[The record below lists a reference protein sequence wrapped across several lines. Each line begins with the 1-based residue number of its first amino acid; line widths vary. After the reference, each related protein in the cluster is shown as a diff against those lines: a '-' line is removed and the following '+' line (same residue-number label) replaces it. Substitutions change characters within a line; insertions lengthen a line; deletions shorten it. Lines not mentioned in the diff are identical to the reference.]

1 MFNNISNQLLQ
12 IDTGVAATYLYN
24 PTLGLAPYAGIGEN
38 QILGQRYFGTIAQ
51 SGTTPG
57 SALTAATYPT
67 NYNAANAA
75 GSPVIYM
82 LVQYSPASALSTVN
96 LTTAGAPAPVYWTDN
111 TFTTVTGITTE
122 GIGGTTL
129 GLAFPAGY
137 MLLNT
142 ATGYGNAGT
151 ALTAAALLGGFILI
165 QVAGYLKGAYVS
177 GSTAPGIGAW
187 IVPVA
192 GTLSSNSIAAG
203 STTTYQPFGRQ
214 LTAVASNL
222 CDVLVGCDLV

>member
-1 MFNNISNQLLQ
+1 MAFFNPSNQLIQ
-12 IDTGVAATYLYN
+12 IDTGSALTYLKN
-24 PTLGLAPYAGIGEN
+24 TSGSVFSYAGLGEN
-38 QILGQRYFGTIAQ
+38 QVIGQRYF
-51 SGTTPG
+51 
-57 SALTAATYPT
+57 AAVNATPT
-67 NYNAANAA
+67 NPS
-75 GSPVIYM
+75 GSPAIYM
-82 LVQYSPASALSTVN
+82 LVNYLSTSAISTAN

-122 GIGGTTL
+122 ALGGTTL

-137 MLLNT
+137 LMPNIVSLT
-142 ATGYGNAGT
+142 T
-151 ALTAAALLGGFILI
+151 LTAAQLLGSQVLI

-203 STTTYQPFGRQ
+203 SATTYQPFGRQ
-214 LTAVASNL
+214 MTALSGTL
-222 CDVLVGCDLV
+222 CDVLVGCDII